1 MTPEYWAES
10 AKRASMLSGSS
21 ALLPR
26 ALPGENASYAALADV
41 DLAVLGDTQARLGM
55 LPQPGLRLPSFR
67 LY

>member
-1 MTPEYWAES
+1 
-10 AKRASMLSGSS
+10 MLSGSS